1 MRHFYVKGL
10 QQFEFEEK
18 YDCIWVQ
25 WVFSHL
31 NDEHA
36 VVFLQKARAALA
48 PGGIIMLK

>member
-10 QQFEFEEK
+10 QEFDFEEK

-31 NDEHA
+31 NDEDA
-36 VVFLQKARAALA
+36 KIFLIKAKKALN
-48 PGGIIMLK
+48 

>member
-10 QQFEFEEK
+10 QEFDFEEK

-31 NDEHA
+31 NDA
-36 VVFLQKARAALA
+36 DAKIFLMKAKKALN
-48 PGGIIMLK
+48 